1 MCRQVCDESF
11 GGHDQCCCPGT
22 LIPEDEIKMLEAMK
36 TLGKIRLDA
45 IDRKI
50 LDLQRTVK
58 K

>member
-1 MCRQVCDESF
+1 MCQQVCNESF
-11 GGHDQCCCPGT
+11 GGHEQCCCSGT
-22 LIPEDEIKMLEAMK
+22 FSPEDEIKMLEAMK

-50 LDLQRTVK
+50 IDLQRTVK